1 MLAGL
6 RKLIFWSRNN
16 FRKHSKISFFSKYT
30 NSRYISLGE
39 NVTIGAGT
47 VLFPIRNGGGINYD
61 ARIEIA
67 DSVYIGHQTQ
77 LHSIGHMKIGRG
89 SVLSD
94 YVYLSD
100 VAHGLSPLKGP
111 IMQQT
116 LESKGP
122 VIIGENCFIGYGV
135 AILPGVK
142 LGNNCVVSARAVVT
156 KSFPAYSMLAGSPA
170 KVIKK
175 FDFSTEEWISV

>member
-6 RKLIFWSRNN
+6 RKILFWAANN
-16 FRKHSKISFFSKYT
+16 FRGNSKISFFSRYT

-39 NVTIGAGT
+39 NVTIGTGT
-47 VLFPIRNGGGINYD
+47 VLFPIRNGGGVSYD

-100 VAHGLSPLKGP
+100 VAHGLSPVKGP
-111 IMQQT
+111 IMQQP

-135 AILPGVK
+135 AILPGVE
-142 LGNNCVVSARAVVT
+142 LGNSCVVSARAVVT
-156 KSFPAYSMLAGSPA
+156 KSFPPFTMLAGSPA

-175 FDFSTEEWISV
+175 FDFATEKWVSA